1 MNAKNVKQVFI
12 QNKTFA
18 KNVIQL
24 WVIVLSVMHL
34 IVLNVE
40 KEKNYNII
48 DVWKN
53 VVKIIILTD
62 KNVRNVV
69 KNLKNVNNV
78 PSMIVM
84 NVKKIITC

>member
-1 MNAKNVKQVFI
+1 M
-12 QNKTFA
+12 
-18 KNVIQL
+18 
-24 WVIVLSVMHL
+24 IVLSVMHL

-69 KNLKNVNNV
+69 KNLENVKNVH
-78 PSMIVM
+78 SIIVM

>member
-18 KNVIQL
+18 INVIQL
-24 WVIVLSVMHL
+24 WGIALHVMHL
-34 IVLNVE
+34 NVLIVE
-40 KEKNYNII
+40 KEKNYKMI